1 MTLKHPRLAH
11 ALMHLR
17 PGAKPL
23 VDFICVNNGKG
34 PELEEGSMVNPPTQV
49 EVDAV
54 TTAQLD
60 AAQRAKAGTLRQ
72 RFARAG
78 IDLDELKTEL
88 SMKLG

>member
-23 VDFICVNNGKG
+23 KDFICVDNGKG
-34 PELEEGSMVNPPTQV
+34 PELEAGSMVNPPTQA

-54 TTAQLD
+54 TALQLD
-60 AAQRAKAGTLRQ
+60 AAQASKVGTLRQ
-72 RFARAG
+72 RLARAG

-88 SMKLG
+88 ARR